1 MPAVAGLSMVACSSG
16 SGAAGNNADSGAACA
31 QGDADLGPDG
41 VALTPCAWN
50 QTVTQPSD
58 STATSAR
65 AACKF
70 KRGDLPEATLG
81 PKDLPADFPIDNI
94 VVLMMENHSFDSYLG
109 HLDQYAHR
117 TDIESAPA
125 DAGNP
130 DTDGG
135 VVPWQHAPHE
145 CSLDTDHS
153 WAGTANE
160 IDNGKMDGFVKQND
174 QAIPST
180 GAVPDPTQYSGSRAM
195 WWYDQTDLPLYYQL
209 ASTFALADHYHCSL
223 PGPTWPNRMFLI
235 AGTSF
240 GQTDSVFPD
249 LTNYPFPQNDASV
262 LDELQKRQIPFK
274 LYFSSDP
281 TAAIVYGPSILKRWG
296 NLDWKSTATQFLADA
311 KAGNLPPVS
320 FVDPNFTEGKGTG
333 SDEHPP
339 GDVQNGQQ
347 FVGQIVQAV
356 TTSPQW
362 SHIALFITHDE
373 NGGFYDHVQPPAA
386 CEPDGMQPV
395 DINGKP
401 TPGAFNVYGIRVL
414 LIAVSPYA
422 KKAYVGHHV
431 YDHTSILRFIEAK
444 FKLPALSARDANAE
458 PPMDL
463 FDFSTPAFATP
474 PAITVPTVDA
484 TGLSY
489 CEATFGK

>member
-1 MPAVAGLSMVACSSG
+1 VVAGLSMLACSS
-16 SGAAGNNADSGAACA
+16 SGAAGGDSGPACA
-31 QGDADLGPDG
+31 SGDAGLGPDG
-41 VALTPCAWN
+41 VALTPCAWE
-50 QTVTQPSD
+50 QPVTQPSD
-58 STATSAR
+58 TTATAAR
-65 AACKF
+65 AACQY
-70 KRGDLPEATLG
+70 KRGDMPLATLG
-81 PKDLPADFPIDNI
+81 PTDLPANIPIDNI

-109 HLDQYAHR
+109 HINQYGNRNDVEVA
-117 TDIESAPA
+117 SP

-130 DTDGG
+130 DVDGG
-135 VVPWQHAPHE
+135 VVPWQHAAHE

-153 WAGTANE
+153 WTGTANE
-160 IDNGKMDGFVKQND
+160 IDNGKMDGFVMQND
-174 QAIPST
+174 QPVPST
-180 GAVPDPTQYSGSRAM
+180 GAVPDLSQYSGTRAM

-209 ASTFALADHYHCSL
+209 ANTFALADHYHCAL
-223 PGPTWPNRMFLI
+223 PGPTWPNRMYLI

-281 TAAIVYGPSILKRWG
+281 TAAIVYGPSILTRWG
-296 NLDWKSTATQFLADA
+296 NLDWKSTATQFIADA

-320 FVDPNFTEGKGTG
+320 YVDPNFTEGKGSG

-339 GDVQNGQQ
+339 GDIQNGQQ

-356 TTSPQW
+356 LTSPQW
-362 SHIALFITHDE
+362 AHTALFITHDE

-386 CEPDGMQPV
+386 CEPDALQPV

-401 TPGAFNVYGIRVL
+401 LPGAFDIYGVRVL
-414 LIAVSPYA
+414 LLAISPYS
-422 KKAYVGHHV
+422 KKGYVGHHV
-431 YDHTSILRFIEAK
+431 YDHTSILRFIQAK
-444 FKLPALSARDANAE
+444 FQLPALSSRDANAE
-458 PPMDL
+458 PPTDL
-463 FDFSTPAFATP
+463 FDFTGPPAFATP
-474 PAITVPTVDA
+474 PTIAVPPIDP

-489 CEATFGK
+489 CETTFGK